1 MPANLPRDSRPAD
14 PCVVGPSA
22 TGGHSWIAPAS
33 SSRQE
38 VPRPADHRTSC
49 LSVPFCVQPRQRS
62 PATSRA
68 SLLRRQALPSG
79 SFLTAATPFF
89 PKPLAFYALL
99 EDEETVEIVDV
110 VIDED
115 WLETLGDDFA

>member
-1 MPANLPRDSRPAD
+1 
-14 PCVVGPSA
+14 
-22 TGGHSWIAPAS
+22 
-33 SSRQE
+33 
-38 VPRPADHRTSC
+38 
-49 LSVPFCVQPRQRS
+49 
-62 PATSRA
+62 
-68 SLLRRQALPSG
+68 LLRRQALPSG

>member
-14 PCVVGPSA
+14 PCWVGPSA

-33 SSRQE
+33 FSRQE
-38 VPRPADHRTSC
+38 VRP
-49 LSVPFCVQPRQRS
+49 
-62 PATSRA
+62 
-68 SLLRRQALPSG
+68 
-79 SFLTAATPFF
+79 
-89 PKPLAFYALL
+89 AFYALL
-99 EDEETVEIVDV
+99 ADEETVEIVDV